1 MLEGVVMSL
10 RQTMEQLIGPVD
22 RDAPIVLIGGG
33 TSSGAW
39 CQMAADVWGVS
50 VHVPEQAEY
59 LPAMGAASL
68 GFVHLGWCENLETF
82 NERVIKHRPKHVYD
96 PCSAATQIYEQR
108 YGKFLQL
115 YVKDE

>member
-1 MLEGVVMSL
+1 MSL
-10 RQTMEQLIGPVD
+10 RQTMEKLIGPVN
-22 RDAPIVLIGGG
+22 RDASIVLIGGG
-33 TSSGAW
+33 TRPGVW
-39 CQMAADVWGVS
+39 CQMAVDVWGVS
-50 VHVPEQAEY
+50 VHVPEQAQY

-68 GFVHLGWCENLETF
+68 EFVHLGWCENLETF
-82 NERVIKHRPKHVYD
+82 NERVIKNRPNHVYD